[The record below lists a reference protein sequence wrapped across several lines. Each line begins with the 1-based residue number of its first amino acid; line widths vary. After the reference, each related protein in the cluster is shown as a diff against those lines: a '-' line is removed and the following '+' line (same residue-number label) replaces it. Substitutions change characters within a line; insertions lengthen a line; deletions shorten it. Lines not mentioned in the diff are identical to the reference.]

1 VSEFHPHAREWL
13 KFQAARGLAANTLE
27 AYGRDLGRYLGFLE
41 TENIPFH
48 SVIRPTIGA
57 YIRSITQ
64 LEVPRVSRKGMEARS
79 TLANATL
86 QQHLTV
92 VRLFHDFLVEERVC
106 TRNPLRPLIS
116 GRGLIQRHHRLPWI
130 PSEEEWQNIL
140 QVCKQEPLRN
150 RVMLAMS
157 YDAALRREEVCSL
170 EVADID
176 PAHRLL
182 RIRLDVTKNRRERV
196 VPYSLA
202 TSELFSRYLQVRR
215 ELSRERGPLFLSE
228 SCRNY
233 GKPISIWTWSMTIAR
248 VAERCNLPRFT
259 PHTLRHLCL
268 TDLARADWDIHEIAT
283 FAGHCSLL
291 SGKLVEIRWFSMIR
305 LVGTTVGVTAVELTF
320 VVFLRY
326 PKRQK
331 RIHGSRCFLKLS
343 DFGPRLQ

>member
-1 VSEFHPHAREWL
+1 MEEPMALEFSICQVRWERYRRVSENPHAREWL
-13 KFQAARGLAANTLE
+13 EFQAARGLAANTIE
-27 AYGRDLGRYLGFLE
+27 AYGRDLDCYLGFLE

-64 LEVPRVSRKGMEARS
+64 LEVPRVSRRGMEARS

-106 TRNPLRPLIS
+106 TRNPLRLLIG

-157 YDAALRREEVCSL
+157 YDAALRREEICSL

-182 RIRLDVTKNRRERV
+182 RIRLEVTKNRRERV

-202 TSELFSRYLQVRR
+202 TSELFSRYLQMRR

-233 GKPISIWTWSMTIAR
+233 GKPISIWTWSKTIAR

-283 FAGHCSLL
+283 FAGHRSLQTTTLYIHL
-291 SGKLVEIRWFSMIR
+291 SGRDLANKLARGMAEIHARRVATMSEV
-305 LVGTTVGVTAVELTF
+305 L
-320 VVFLRY
+320 
-326 PKRQK
+326 P
-331 RIHGSRCFLKLS
+331 
-343 DFGPRLQ
+343 

>member
-1 VSEFHPHAREWL
+1 MGLEFTICEVRWERYRRVSENPHTREWL
-13 KFQAARGLAANTLE
+13 KFQAARGLAANTIE
-27 AYGRDLGRYLGFLE
+27 AYGRDLDRYLGFLE

-64 LEVPRVSRKGMEARS
+64 LEVPRVSREGMEGRR

-106 TRNPLRPLIS
+106 TRNPLRPPIG

-157 YDAALRREEVCSL
+157 YDAALRREEICSL

-182 RIRLDVTKNRRERV
+182 RIRLEVTKNRRERV

-202 TSELFSRYLQVRR
+202 TSELFSRYLQMRR

-233 GKPISIWTWSMTIAR
+233 GKPISIWTWSKTIAR
-248 VAERCNLPRFT
+248 IAEQCNLPRFT

-268 TDLARADWDIHEIAT
+268 TDLARANWDIHEIAT
-283 FAGHCSLL
+283 LAGHRSLQTTTRYIHL
-291 SGKLVEIRWFSMIR
+291 SGRDLANKLARGMAEIHARRVATISEV
-305 LVGTTVGVTAVELTF
+305 LA
-320 VVFLRY
+320 
-326 PKRQK
+326 
-331 RIHGSRCFLKLS
+331 
-343 DFGPRLQ
+343 